1 MTHQPNHNSQLWLT
15 FMSIIGVLNLIAILY
30 ICFTVGMTEMS
41 LCGLLYIS
49 STTFRSLLIQNVTNR
64 TTLRTCSPFSTAFND
79 RFIAT
84 IGELSFTYQLV
95 LYFDM
100 PFAMWHM
107 IVVAQ
112 IVCWIAVLTG
122 YPILHAIENSLWGVL
137 SCSVFFHTEEIIIQ
151 TACTLFCAYI
161 LFGDIPMYLRKKNI
175 PKSVVV
181 SLKEITSISVV
192 DESWE
197 FWKGECLWM
206 TGYFTFGAW
215 GSMLLS
221 TK

>member
-1 MTHQPNHNSQLWLT
+1 MTHDNHNSQLWLT
-15 FMSIIGVLNLIAILY
+15 FMSIIGVLNLIGILY
-30 ICFTVGMTEMS
+30 ICSTIGMTEMS

-49 STTFRSLLIQNVTNR
+49 STTFRSLFIQNVTQR
-64 TTLRTCSPFSTAFND
+64 TTLRTCSPLSTAFND

-100 PFAMWHM
+100 PFAMWNM

-122 YPILHAIENSLWGVL
+122 YPILHAIENSLWGCL
-137 SCSVFFHTEEIIIQ
+137 SCSVFFHTEERIIKA
-151 TACTLFCAYI
+151 ACTLFCAYI
-161 LFGDIPMYLRKKNI
+161 LFGDIPMYLGKKNI

-197 FWKGECLWM
+197 FWSGVRKA
-206 TGYFTFGAW
+206 YFGRYYF
-215 GSMLLS
+215 SF
-221 TK
+221 